1 MVEVKQS
8 FVKYDSLLDED
19 KKSISFDKLFVEV
32 KGVKIPLKDLYLIKS
47 NKKGVIK
54 TEKIKSF
61 AEFDKNI
68 LNGKV
73 CTDDKGNKPIVSK
86 FEVLYEAFAVPTISD
101 GVRKTGSSVDQSID
115 TGLRRT
121 ISIKEATL
129 FDREKLFYIQTAEG
143 WCYSKVDDF
152 YWYDGAIK
160 KTYSDYLALSEDNK
174 ENTKLY
180 TKDALLIT
188 AIYTEKQFKA
198 DSLIAQEEFDF
209 SSCEKKVYT
218 LDKDLKPVYK
228 TIKANKSISYQS
240 FETKTVEAEMGKK
253 ETKSMVKV
261 TNYQAST
268 QGEYASV
275 MVDNQL
281 KVVKISDLVDE
292 NGNSITDLTLMFGK
306 VVKIKEGDKIV
317 TTTKPL
323 TFEQANIRYDSIKT
337 YQEVEGGPS
346 KDSCLRLEDGTY
358 VEELNS
364 VQPNSFKRAVAG
376 GVADNYLVEKNG
388 VFFVVGNDYFA
399 THSTSEFDPA
409 KAVPLTRCDFK
420 DKDCEIIQTTAKGEE
435 KELCTAVKDGISVNG
450 KSMTREK
457 KDDIYAAF
465 LKSYKEDK
473 YKTDN
478 VYVNGKRQK
487 IQKNSK
493 RYEYTNVSYH
503 EDYAD
508 SLGQYQALKT
518 TKLELKDGKIVGGGK
533 YDIGKGIAKAYSKW
547 FKVLK
552 IGLLAICSVSLIF
565 FPIAVPLSG
574 AFALGMFAATPF
586 IPVAQVAI
594 GLKKNVFERKK
605 FTDKTEYNR
614 KECVKD
620 FEKELLELNSR
631 TDLTQKGFEDVYSKI
646 MNKIAMLSATTTNN
660 TLKFDGEQVEVNK
673 NNVNLANE
681 FKQNFNKNAKSLE
694 NVNNLVA
701 QAQKKFNKIDAKKNK
716 YGSNVPNSV
725 LNKWYKAKEELDKL
739 TEEQKALQ
747 AEQEKLKNYSTGK
760 SYSDATLERENLE
773 RKAIAVKIKAYLE
786 NTASTVAVDKKW
798 SVSPV
803 IQTKLDAIRSKV
815 VCDEKLDIKI
825 DGVSVFASED
835 MVKTQTTSWKA
846 DRDIVME
853 IVEDLKSPE
862 IEKPVDANVV
872 DEIDRFKLLEQFNE
886 LVVEFENKI
895 TAVQTEL
902 AKVKDSE
909 HTALEDELK
918 RIIKAKED
926 AKNIA
931 NNAVKP
937 DDIQQQID
945 IVTQESENLKTLAEN
960 IQKAIKKQAKQTKE
974 QNEVNNITLKGEKDV
989 FDKIGDLLN
998 QTTLTEEDQHI
1009 MDALLTETG
1018 LKKKELVKKM
1028 KEVYKKLEENIA
1040 NNENTTFKRG
1050 YSPYTIVQTIA
1061 RKLNV
1066 NGSIF
1071 DPDPNQF
1078 SIPI

>member
-19 KKSISFDKLFVEV
+19 KKSVPFDKLFIEV

-47 NKKGVIK
+47 ENKGVVK
-54 TEKIKSF
+54 TKKITNF

-73 CTDDKGNKPIVSK
+73 CTDDKGEKPIVSK

-101 GVRKTGSSVDQSID
+101 GVRKTGSSADQSID
-115 TGLRRT
+115 VGLRRT

-129 FDREKLFYIQTAEG
+129 FDREKLFYVQTSEG
-143 WCYSKVDDF
+143 WCFSSVDDF
-152 YWYDGAIK
+152 YWYDGAVK
-160 KTYSDYLALSEDNK
+160 KTYLDYVALANDKK
-174 ENTKLY
+174 ETTRLY
-180 TKDALLIT
+180 TGDDRLIT
-188 AIYTEKQFKA
+188 AIYTEKQFIV
-198 DSLIAQEEFDF
+198 DTLIAKEEFDF
-209 SSCEKKVYT
+209 SSCEKKVYS

-228 TIKANKSISYQS
+228 NIKANKLISYQS
-240 FETKTVEAEMGKK
+240 FEEKTVEAEMGKK
-253 ETKSMVKV
+253 ETKSMIKV

-268 QGEYASV
+268 HGEYASV

-281 KVVKISDLVDE
+281 KVVKLIDLVDE
-292 NGNSITDLTLMFGK
+292 NGNPIVDLTLMFGK

-317 TTTKPL
+317 ATTKPL

-337 YQEVEGGPS
+337 YQEVDGGPS

-376 GVADNYLVEKNG
+376 GVVDNYLVEKNG
-388 VFFVVGNDYFA
+388 VFFVVGIDYFA
-399 THSTSEFDPA
+399 THSPSEFDPA

-420 DKDCEIIQTTAKGEE
+420 DKDCEIIQTTSKGEE
-435 KELCTAVKDGISVNG
+435 KELCTAIKDGISVNG
-450 KSMTREK
+450 KNMTREK
-457 KDDIYAAF
+457 KDDVYSAF

-508 SLGQYQALKT
+508 SLGQYKALKT
-518 TKLELKDGKIVGGGK
+518 RKLELKDGKLVGGGK
-533 YDIGKGIAKAYSKW
+533 YDIGKGIKKAFAKW

-552 IGLLAICSVSLIF
+552 IGLVAICSVSLIF

-574 AFALGMFAATPF
+574 AFALGMFAVTPF
-586 IPVAQVAI
+586 IPVSQVVI

-605 FTDKTEYNR
+605 FQDKVIFNR
-614 KECVKD
+614 KQYTKD
-620 FEKELLELNSR
+620 LEKEISDLNER

-660 TLKFDGEQVEVNK
+660 TLKFNGEQVEVNK

-681 FKQNFNKNAKSLE
+681 FKQNFNKNAQSLQT
-694 NVNNLVA
+694 VSNLVS
-701 QAQKKFNKIDAKKNK
+701 QAQKKFDKIDAKKNK
-716 YGSNVPNSV
+716 YSSNVPNSI

-747 AEQEKLKNYSTGK
+747 TEQEKLKNYSTGK
-760 SYSDATLERENLE
+760 SYADATLERENLE
-773 RKAIAVKIKAYLE
+773 RKAVAVKIKAYLE

-798 SVSPV
+798 SVSPEV
-803 IQTKLDAIRSKV
+803 QTKLDAVRSKV
-815 VCDEKLDIKI
+815 VCDEKFDVKV
-825 DGVSVFASED
+825 DGVSVFAGED
-835 MVKTQTTSWKA
+835 IVNDQTTEWKTT
-846 DRDIVME
+846 RDIVLS
-853 IVEDLKSPE
+853 VAEDLKSPE

-886 LVVEFENKI
+886 LVVDVEKTISSVAEFNKKVKEPKKSEFENEIKN
-895 TAVQTEL
+895 
-902 AKVKDSE
+902 VKDVLNNAKSKANLANTSAE
-909 HTALEDELK
+909 VQFQIDELNSQNDLLQSLTSKIEEETEKQTKLEK
-918 RIIKAKED
+918 REEKTEKLFDPKINSEDNLVVLLKAKEESKD
-926 AKNIA
+926 RKKLLQYIQNKAGVKISQRDIYETIDRINDKHKQGKNATSNANRLKNKNIEL
-931 NNAVKP
+931 
-937 DDIQQQID
+937 ILSYGQQYLTIY
-945 IVTQESENLKTLAEN
+945 AEE
-960 IQKAIKKQAKQTKE
+960 IKKRTAE
-974 QNEVNNITLKGEKDV
+974 
-989 FDKIGDLLN
+989 
-998 QTTLTEEDQHI
+998 HS
-1009 MDALLTETG
+1009 A
-1018 LKKKELVKKM
+1018 
-1028 KEVYKKLEENIA
+1028 
-1040 NNENTTFKRG
+1040 
-1050 YSPYTIVQTIA
+1050 
-1061 RKLNV
+1061 
-1066 NGSIF
+1066 
-1071 DPDPNQF
+1071 
-1078 SIPI
+1078 